1 MLRCFIGGLAL
12 VVALGASRVAIAVE
26 SCVTTDGDRAVKLCN
41 EELKR
46 SPYDVRLHKRRA
58 HLLRNVDPSKSVA
71 DFTQAI
77 RLTSEKDTHALA
89 DLHYSRGL
97 THFVAEQFANTL
109 DDFAEV
115 EKLNPAYRFPSVG
128 LFARAKS
135 YSSRNEPH
143 KALLTLK
150 GLMASDPSFRPDQTR
165 DLLSLIESKLGEQKL
180 GQQQSQPSPAATTQK
195 QAVAQSAQSAVIHP
209 PKGRR
214 IALVIGNSRYKNAPL
229 LPNPQRDATMV
240 ADALKRTGFAEVT
253 LQIDLSREALASALQ
268 KFARS
273 ASTAD
278 WAVVYFAGHGMEIGG
293 INYLIPVDATLETD
307 RDVEFEAVPL
317 NQVLN
322 VVTGATA
329 LRLVVLDAC
338 RINPFANSMKRQLAT
353 RSVERGFARTE
364 PNPGTLVVYAAKDGE
379 VASDGNGN
387 NSPFTTAF
395 VHNLEKPGLEI
406 GRLFRLVG
414 DDVRAATRG
423 AQTPYTYGALS
434 GRDEF
439 YFVDP
444 R

>member
-1 MLRCFIGGLAL
+1 MLRHLIGGIAL
-12 VVALGASRVAIAVE
+12 VVALGASRVAIAAE
-26 SCVTTDGDRAVKLCN
+26 SCVTTDGDRAVRLCN

-46 SPYDVRLHKRRA
+46 APHDVRLLIRRA
-58 HLLRNVDPSKSVA
+58 HLLRNIDPSKSVA

-77 RLTSEKDTHALA
+77 RLTSEKDTRVLA

-97 THFVAEQFANTL
+97 THFVAEQFGKTL

-115 EKLNPAYRFPSVG
+115 ERLEPAYKFPSVA

-135 YSSRNEPH
+135 YSSQNEPH

-150 GLMASDPSFRPDQTR
+150 GLMASDPAFMPDQTR
-165 DLLSLIESKLGEQKL
+165 DLLSLIESKSGQQKL
-180 GQQQSQPSPAATTQK
+180 AQQQSQPSPTASNQK
-195 QAVAQSAQSAVIHP
+195 QALSTQSAVTHP

-229 LPNPQRDATMV
+229 LPNPQHDAAMV

-253 LQIDLSREALASALQ
+253 LQTDLGREALASALQ
-268 KFARS
+268 KFARV
-273 ASTAD
+273 AATAD

-322 VVTGATA
+322 VVAGATA

-353 RSVERGFARTE
+353 RAVERGFARTE

-379 VASDGNGN
+379 VASDGNGK

-395 VHNLEKPGLEI
+395 VQNLEKPGVEI

-414 DDVRAATRG
+414 DDVRNATRG

-444 R
+444 K